1 MDLNSLKYAKSH
13 EWVSLQGE
21 IATVGITD
29 FAVKALTD
37 LVYIELP
44 PKGRKLTAGEVF
56 GEVESVKAVSDLY
69 SPVTG
74 EVVESNV
81 KLADD
86 LGKLS
91 DDPFGAGWL
100 IKARV
105 TDPAA
110 LSDLLDRAGYERICA
125 SQAH

>member
-13 EWVSLQGE
+13 EWVSLQGDM
-21 IATVGITD
+21 ATVGITD

-37 LVYIELP
+37 LVFIELP
-44 PKGRKLTAGEVF
+44 AKGRKLKAGEVF

-69 SPVTG
+69 SPLTG

-81 KLADD
+81 KLAED

-100 IKARV
+100 IKAKV
-105 TDPAA
+105 SDPAS
-110 LSDLLDRAGYERICA
+110 LSALLDRAGYERICA
-125 SQAH
+125 SEAH